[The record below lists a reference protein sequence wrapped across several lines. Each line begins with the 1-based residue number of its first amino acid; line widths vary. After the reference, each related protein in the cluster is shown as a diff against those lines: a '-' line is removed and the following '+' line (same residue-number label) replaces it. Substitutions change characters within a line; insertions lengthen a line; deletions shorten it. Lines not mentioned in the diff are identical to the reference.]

1 MAHPGRPGHRH
12 GLPLTVEANVT
23 RSHSKSL
30 ARSAELT
37 KLAERRWGPK
47 LWWHCVYCG
56 RGAGMVVDHF
66 VPEARGGTDEPHNL
80 MPACD
85 RCNSS
90 KQDHAPEAWMAAVG
104 VPEPRQTLLFAV
116 WNLPSW
122 TAPRNLHITRLELD
136 YAPARHIGRPNEP
149 REGK

>member
-1 MAHPGRPGHRH
+1 M
-12 GLPLTVEANVT
+12 T

-30 ARSAELT
+30 ARSAALT
-37 KLAERRWGPK
+37 RVAEGRWGPK
-47 LWWHCVYCG
+47 PFWRCVYCG

-66 VPEARGGTDEPHNL
+66 VPEARGGTDEARNL

-90 KQDHAPEAWMAAVG
+90 KQDHSPLEWMEAVG
-104 VPEPRQTLLFAV
+104 VPEGRRNLLLAV
-116 WNLPSW
+116 WNTPYW
-122 TAPRNLHITRLELD
+122 TAPRDLLITRLTLD
-136 YAPARHIGRPNEP
+136 YAPARHISRRNEP